1 MLINA
6 SEIEVLI
13 KAAKAMV
20 ERLPE
25 SEQYI
30 HASDIAA
37 TLQKLIDDEAERRA
51 RMQYSAGAAI
61 WRDRR

>member
-6 SEIEVLI
+6 NEIEILI
-13 KAAKAMV
+13 RAAKAMV

-25 SEQYI
+25 DEQYV

-37 TLQKLIDDEAERRA
+37 TLQKLIDDEAKRLA
-51 RMQYSAGAAI
+51 QVQYSGEVEI

>member
-6 SEIEVLI
+6 NEIEILI

-37 TLQKLIDDEAERRA
+37 TLQKLIDDEAKRLA
-51 RMQYSAGAAI
+51 QMQYSA
-61 WRDRR
+61 